1 MGARIQE
8 IAEELVN
15 LTVKEVN
22 ELAHLMNHG
31 DMDMP
36 QLDAESYRVY
46 DSDIKRIKS
55 PREYGESIRRRNW
68 KKQKK

>member
-1 MGARIQE
+1 MAARIQE
-8 IAEELVN
+8 TAEELIN

-31 DMDMP
+31 DMDMS
-36 QLDAESYRVY
+36 QLDTESYRVY

-55 PREYGESIRRRNW
+55 PREYGESIRRRN
-68 KKQKK
+68 

>member
-1 MGARIQE
+1 MKIQE
-8 IAEELVN
+8 LAEELVN

-22 ELAHLMNHG
+22 ELSHIMNHG

-36 QLDAESYRVY
+36 QLNTESYRVY

-68 KKQKK
+68 KKQKR

>member
-1 MGARIQE
+1 MAAHIQE

-22 ELAHLMNHG
+22 ELTHLMNHG
-31 DMDMP
+31 DINMP

-55 PREYGESIRRRNW
+55 LREYGESIRRRN
-68 KKQKK
+68 

>member
-1 MGARIQE
+1 MRIQE

-22 ELAHLMNHG
+22 ELSHVMNHG

-46 DSDIKRIKS
+46 DSDIKGIKS
-55 PREYGESIRRRNW
+55 PREYGESLRRRNKN
-68 KKQKK
+68 KKRK

>member
-22 ELAHLMNHG
+22 ELANVMNHG
-31 DMDMP
+31 DMDMS
-36 QLDAESYRVY
+36 QLNAESYRVY
-46 DSDIKRIKS
+46 KSDIDKIKS

-68 KKQKK
+68 KKQKR

>member
-22 ELAHLMNHG
+22 ELAHVMNH
-31 DMDMP
+31 DMDMC
-36 QLDAESYRVY
+36 QLNADSYRIY

-55 PREYGESIRRRNW
+55 LREYGESIRRRN
-68 KKQKK
+68 KKRK

>member
-1 MGARIQE
+1 MAARIQE
-8 IAEELVN
+8 IAEELIN

-31 DMDMP
+31 DMDMS
-36 QLDAESYRVY
+36 QLDTESYCVY

-55 PREYGESIRRRNW
+55 PREYGESIRRRN
-68 KKQKK
+68 

>member
-1 MGARIQE
+1 MARIQE
-8 IAEELVN
+8 LAEELVN

-46 DSDIKRIKS
+46 DSDIERIKS
-55 PREYGESIRRRNW
+55 PREYGESLRRRNKN
-68 KKQKK
+68 KKRK

>member
-1 MGARIQE
+1 MSNIQE
-8 IAEELVN
+8 IAEELVS

-22 ELAHLMNHG
+22 ELAHVVNHG
-31 DMDMP
+31 DMDTP
-36 QLDAESYRVY
+36 QLNAESYRVY

-68 KKQKK
+68 KKQKR

>member
-1 MGARIQE
+1 MAARVQE
-8 IAEELVN
+8 IAEELIN

-31 DMDMP
+31 DMDMS
-36 QLDAESYRVY
+36 QLDTESYRVY

-55 PREYGESIRRRNW
+55 PREYGESIRRRN
-68 KKQKK
+68 

>member
-36 QLDAESYRVY
+36 
-46 DSDIKRIKS
+46 
-55 PREYGESIRRRNW
+55 
-68 KKQKK
+68 

>member
-1 MGARIQE
+1 MAARIQE

-31 DMDMP
+31 DMDMS
-36 QLDAESYRVY
+36 QLDTESYRVY
-46 DSDIKRIKS
+46 VSDIKRIKS
-55 PREYGESIRRRNW
+55 PRE
-68 KKQKK
+68 

>member
-1 MGARIQE
+1 MANEKI
-8 IAEELVN
+8 IAQKE
-15 LTVKEVN
+15 KEVN

-55 PREYGESIRRRNW
+55 PREYGESIRHRNW
-68 KKQKK
+68 KKQKR

>member
-22 ELAHLMNHG
+22 ELANVINHN
-31 DMDMP
+31 MDMP
-36 QLDAESYRVY
+36 QLNAESYRIY

-55 PREYGESIRRRNW
+55 PREYGESIRRHKN
-68 KKQKK
+68 KKRK

>member
-1 MGARIQE
+1 MRIQE
-8 IAEELVN
+8 LAEELVN

-22 ELAHLMNHG
+22 ELTHLMNHG

-36 QLDAESYRVY
+36 QLDTESYRVY

-55 PREYGESIRRRNW
+55 PREYGESLRRRNKN
-68 KKQKK
+68 KKRK

>member
-1 MGARIQE
+1 MAARIQE

-31 DMDMP
+31 DMYMP

-55 PREYGESIRRRNW
+55 LREYGESIRRRN
-68 KKQKK
+68 

>member
-1 MGARIQE
+1 MRIQE
-8 IAEELVN
+8 LAEELVN
-15 LTVKEVN
+15 LTAKEVN

-36 QLDAESYRVY
+36 QLDTESYRVY

-55 PREYGESIRRRNW
+55 PREYGESLRRRNKN
-68 KKQKK
+68 KKRK

>member
-1 MGARIQE
+1 MAARIQE

-22 ELAHLMNHG
+22 ELAHLMNYG

-36 QLDAESYRVY
+36 QLDAAPYCVY
-46 DSDIKRIKS
+46 VSDIKKIKS

-68 KKQKK
+68 KKQKR

>member
-36 QLDAESYRVY
+36 QLDAESYRMY

-55 PREYGESIRRRNW
+55 PREYGESIRRRN
-68 KKQKK
+68 

>member
-1 MGARIQE
+1 MAVHIQE
-8 IAEELVN
+8 ISEELVN

-31 DMDMP
+31 DMDMH

-55 PREYGESIRRRNW
+55 PTF
-68 KKQKK
+68 

>member
-22 ELAHLMNHG
+22 ELAHLINHG
-31 DMDMP
+31 DMDMS
-36 QLDAESYRVY
+36 QLDTESYRVY
-46 DSDIKRIKS
+46 VSDIKRIKS
-55 PREYGESIRRRNW
+55 PREYGESIRCRN
-68 KKQKK
+68 

>member
-1 MGARIQE
+1 MRIQE

-46 DSDIKRIKS
+46 DSDIKEIKS
-55 PREYGESIRRRNW
+55 PREYGESLRRRNKN
-68 KKQKK
+68 KKRK

>member
-1 MGARIQE
+1 MEARIQE
-8 IAEELVN
+8 IAKELVN

-36 QLDAESYRVY
+36 QLDTESYRVY

-55 PREYGESIRRRNW
+55 PREYGESIRRRN
-68 KKQKK
+68 

>member
-1 MGARIQE
+1 MANIQE

-22 ELAHLMNHG
+22 ELAHIINHG

-36 QLDAESYRVY
+36 QLNAESYQVY
-46 DSDIKRIKS
+46 KSDIDKIKS
-55 PREYGESIRRRNW
+55 PREYGESIRRHKNNKR
-68 KKQKK
+68 K